1 MEAFAESHNPLNKL
15 HTATTTAGANA
26 ATAADDDDEK
36 LCHTC
41 SHWDHRN
48 CN

>member
-1 MEAFAESHNPLNKL
+1 MGKFAESHNPLNKL
-15 HTATTTAGANA
+15 HTAA
-26 ATAADDDDEK
+26 AAAEDDDDDDDET
-36 LCHTC
+36 LCHIG